1 MRKTFLKVSLITC
14 LAIAS
19 SAAFTGCKD
28 YDDDINNINGRLD
41 KLEETVKS
49 INDKVQS
56 GCVITSVTP
65 VDGGVKVTLSDNTD
79 FTITNGKDGATG
91 ATGEAGKPGTVWTIA
106 DGTAGKYTWFCD
118 GKDMGISAQGPQGP
132 QGDKGETG
140 APGQTGPAGAV
151 SAVVYYVPNAE
162 TGCFTKVTIGADGK
176 ETKEE
181 TPISFLAPGTITAT
195 VADGILTLYGVKDAE
210 GKVMDPIEI
219 SLNGDLRSLV
229 FIPNLYLNGVEGT
242 RYAYAPYEALTFL
255 GGKAVVEAEPPVEGT
270 DKPSATLEGK
280 SLWEAAEAVTRTI
293 YPVDTMAYELNPS
306 NANLKDLTF
315 SYLNTT
321 KEAVSRGAAAPV
333 AEVKFVGPATD
344 DGEGNL
350 KVPYNVVNA
359 ENIKDPAQNK
369 DAEFSTFALTTT
381 LTDEN
386 VITSDYAT
394 LVPAARV
401 LRAIAFT
408 TASTYTTDKAKNTY
422 KGFVAQDDRDLYW
435 TGALAVENTASL
447 KIQYN
452 KGSID
457 LSKLLEIHYNQL
469 DYAKFADV
477 TADLSKNGGVMTLD
491 DLKAYGLRVR
501 YDMVPYIIGG
511 QNTKENQYGKVD
523 NTTGV
528 FTPQYVTEAGTSAD
542 CGVDGTDTE
551 KVGISAAGRRP
562 VVRVVV
568 DGEYQAAGK
577 TVVDTVLVGYIKIG
591 IEEKVV
597 PPTTLETVL
606 PEFKNLYACEF
617 TNTTTW
623 VQWTANILENTVG
636 MTPREF
642 IDTYTFDAQNVYVK
656 VGDEFVSTIKVNN
669 VNTDVKD
676 LYGTITYEPDNYAT
690 STNAALIWEAG
701 AAQIDNIAEL
711 EGRTVTVYAK
721 FTTEANSILYV
732 GLKTTIAAAPTAIYS
747 KQIPT
752 SWYNIENGQAGTNTI
767 RINDAVPGN
776 KAGKGTTYFAGNIDD
791 TWEGNGVKISS
802 QTSDYKFISVLPTDL
817 TDTNKDDVVD
827 EDDLPLGTFLT
838 EYSYL
843 FSVEQPVIE
852 KDNVK
857 YYLSTSTDRK
867 VLYVSKNADKVTGK
881 VQIASLYGDHNAVIQ
896 YVDPTNLF
904 KNSLELEFIN
914 LFAHSETAQANKT
927 YAKLEVVSNY
937 GSCDRV
943 LNPFPFNA
951 RFLRPVD
958 VVDGSTPNF
967 KDAEA
972 NGSSVPV
979 GEFFGLI
986 DWRDK
991 PLFSATGTGSARKY
1005 VATIDNGY
1013 NNLYE
1018 YYGVA
1023 SISLDL
1029 DKVQTNQMGANDW
1042 KLMSEV
1048 NKNLQLVLK
1057 GADGKEVQK
1066 DDNGVYT
1073 LSIAVSTTT
1082 TNSTTEKVIDV
1093 LKNATI
1099 TYYNNG
1105 TTTAQFNL
1113 KIPVTITYAWGQV
1126 TNEVTATIGKTIG
1139 ENNAPRK

>member
-195 VADGILTLYGVKDAE
+195 AADGILTLYGVKGAD
-210 GKVMDPIEI
+210 GKVLDPIEI
-219 SLNGDLRSLV
+219 SMTGDLRSLV

-242 RYAYAPYEALTFL
+242 RYAYAPYEALTFR
-255 GGKAVVEAEPPVEGT
+255 GGETVTEAEPPVEGEERP
-270 DKPSATLEGK
+270 KATLEGK
-280 SLWEAAEAVTRTI
+280 SLWDAAAAVTRTI

-315 SYLNTT
+315 SYLNAS
-321 KEAVSRGAAAPV
+321 KEAVSRAAAP

-359 ENIKDPAQNK
+359 ENIKDPAQDK

-408 TASTYTTDKAKNTY
+408 EASTYKTDKAENEYEGY
-422 KGFVAQDDRDLYW
+422 KAQDDRDLYW
-435 TGALAVENTASL
+435 TGVLAVENNASI

-491 DLKAYGLRVR
+491 DLNAYGLRVR
-501 YDMVPYIIGG
+501 YDMVPYVIGV
-511 QNTKENQYGKVD
+511 NDTRENQYGKV
-523 NTTGV
+523 NNVTGV
-528 FTPQYVTEAGTSAD
+528 FTPQYVTESGTSAD
-542 CGVDGTDTE
+542 CGVEGTDTE

-568 DGEYQAAGK
+568 DGEYEKAGK

-591 IEEKVV
+591 IEEQVIAPEKY
-597 PPTTLETVL
+597 ETIL
-606 PEFKNLYACEF
+606 PEFKNPYVCSFE
-617 TNTTTW
+617 NVTTW
-623 VQWTANILENTVG
+623 VQWTANVLENTVHL
-636 MTPREF
+636 TPKEF
-642 IDTYTFDAQNVYVK
+642 ISDYEFDATNVYMK
-656 VGDEFVSTIKVNN
+656 VGDEFVSTIKVDN
-669 VNTDVKD
+669 VDTSVKS
-676 LYGTITYEPDNYAT
+676 LYGTLTFEEDSYAT
-690 STNAALIWEAG
+690 STNAAIEWSAT
-701 AAQIDNIAEL
+701 AAQIENIASR
-711 EGRTVTVYAK
+711 EGRTVTIYAK
-721 FTTEANSILYV
+721 FTSKKSGSVLYV
-732 GLKTTIAAAPTAIYS
+732 GLKTTIAPVPTAIYGT
-747 KQIPT
+747 QIPT
-752 SWYNIENGQAGTNTI
+752 SWYNIENGEAGTNSI
-767 RINDAVPGN
+767 HVNDAVPGN
-776 KAGKGTTYFAGNIDD
+776 KNGNSTYYFAGNIND
-791 TWEGNGVKISS
+791 TWEGNAVKIST
-802 QTSDYKFISVLPTDL
+802 QTEGYTFVGNAAD
-817 TDTNKDDVVD
+817 VD
-827 EDDLPLGTFLT
+827 EAKGKVLAS
-838 EYSYL
+838 YSYL
-843 FSVEQPVIE
+843 FNTVQPVIA
-852 KDNVK
+852 KGDVK
-857 YYLSTSTDRK
+857 YYLSTDATQK
-867 VLYVSKNADKVTGK
+867 NLYVSKTSATATDRVLIATLSNGSATTKDATTNNALIK
-881 VQIASLYGDHNAVIQ
+881 
-896 YVDPTNLF
+896 YVSPEGLA
-904 KNSLELEFIN
+904 KNSLQLEFIN
-914 LFAHSETAQANKT
+914 LFAHSETEKANKT
-927 YAKLEVVSNY
+927 YANIDIVTTY
-937 GSCDRV
+937 GECLRKV
-943 LNPFPFNA
+943 NPFSFNA

-958 VVDGSTPNF
+958 VVEGTGANF
-967 KDAEA
+967 VDAAA
-972 NGSSVPV
+972 NGSSEPI
-979 GEFFGLI
+979 GKFFGLV

-991 PLFSATGTGSARKY
+991 PLFSASGTGSALKF

-1018 YYGVA
+1018 YYGVEKV
-1023 SISLDL
+1023 SLDL
-1029 DKVQTNQMGANDW
+1029 AKVETNQMGDW
-1042 KLMSEV
+1042 KLMSNV
-1048 NKNLQLVLK
+1048 NKNLELVLK
-1057 GADGKEVQK
+1057 DKDGNVVTPT
-1066 DDNGVYT
+1066 NGVASLT
-1073 LSIAVSTTT
+1073 INVDPATSTT
-1082 TNSTTEKVIDV
+1082 STTETILEV
-1093 LKNATI
+1093 LKESTI

-1105 TTTAQFNL
+1105 TTTAQFSL
-1113 KIPVTITYAWGQV
+1113 RIPVTITYAWG
-1126 TNEVTATIGKTIG
+1126 EVTAKVTATVGKTIA
-1139 ENNAPRK
+1139 NAPRK